1 MVLRGR
7 NHHCAWFAGVQNEAL
22 RGETDNQEVGDPLAS
37 RVSADPPGT
46 DLYLHPITYSP
57 SKRTSLSVTRP
68 HILLCLVRILSC
80 LAPTPSPGPM
90 IVHAQ
95 KHMLL
100 CTCSGTFMHSHA
112 QVLAY
117 THTCGGPCPCQAVT
131 PAFIPHPPDSF
142 RPSGVSSNSC
152 FQACYV
158 ILHLIPA
165 ERKETKPC

>member
-117 THTCGGPCPCQAVT
+117 THTHVGVLV
-131 PAFIPHPPDSF
+131 PA
-142 RPSGVSSNSC
+142 RPSHRHSSPTHQTPFAPQESPLTLV
-152 FQACYV
+152 FKHAM
-158 ILHLIPA
+158 
-165 ERKETKPC
+165 